1 MKIRT
6 MIGLGAIGSLLYLH
20 RKRGGEWTLDS
31 FADSAKQLWHGVQ
44 AGAEKAAAEAKRQLK
59 DARDQIESTAKDMK
73 SSAQSTG
80 YGTDRFTR

>member
-20 RKRGGEWTLDS
+20 RKRGGEWTVDS

-44 AGAEKAAAEAKRQLK
+44 KAAEKAADEAKKQL
-59 DARDQIESTAKDMK
+59 DEARSQMQSAKAGM
-73 SSAQSTG
+73 QSTG
-80 YGTDRFTR
+80 YGTDRFRG